1 MPNHHR
7 KHRAPT
13 EDALHGFDLAA
24 QESINLLLRELR
36 FAFADNQNPF
46 PIAFALAEDIDL
58 ILVALVVLN
67 KVTGQRRQHPN
78 AVVPLQKRGQRFVGV
93 VLEEIAKIHRHSPQ
107 LTRDVVCTPCEP
119 LFRLHQIFYNPFQPF
134 DCPRIFSDLLAVL
147 FHNRPQLSDCPRVFS
162 DLLAVL
168 FHDCPQL
175 SDCPRVFGDLL
186 AVAFGGGA
194 QFGNRAGILGDL
206 LAVAFGGGAQRGNLR
221 AVLLGHLHQPR
232 NLLAV
237 LLGHLHQPRQPLV
250 NAVVVCAEFPNQCLQ
265 LSGDLCLHHL
275 SKQGRHFSS
284 HPLRLLLG
292 QDSTKQV
299 QQTGPRFHKPIIPTQ
314 VSYLRMS
321 EVLLTVQIVNWNA
334 REPLRAAL
342 RSILAHPP
350 RFPYEI
356 VVLDNASSDGSVQM
370 LEKEFPEVRLLV
382 SEQNLGFSR
391 GHNLAARAAQGK
403 YLFILNP
410 DTETLPPA
418 LELLV
423 NYAEQH
429 PEVAIIGPKILNP
442 DGSLQY
448 SCRRFPNPTAALFRN
463 TPLGKLFPNNPYTR
477 EYLMTDW
484 DHNSVR
490 EVDWVSGAALLIRRA
505 VYEQLGGF
513 DERFFMYCEDTDL
526 CYRAWQAGYTVVYY
540 PEPKIVHAI
549 GRSTDLVANKM
560 IITFH
565 RSMYLF
571 YKKHYARKTFLLLRP
586 LVPVA
591 LALRASLFLLKN
603 YSDALRRRV
612 GRR

>member
-1 MPNHHR
+1 
-7 KHRAPT
+7 
-13 EDALHGFDLAA
+13 
-24 QESINLLLRELR
+24 
-36 FAFADNQNPF
+36 
-46 PIAFALAEDIDL
+46 
-58 ILVALVVLN
+58 
-67 KVTGQRRQHPN
+67 
-78 AVVPLQKRGQRFVGV
+78 
-93 VLEEIAKIHRHSPQ
+93 
-107 LTRDVVCTPCEP
+107 
-119 LFRLHQIFYNPFQPF
+119 
-134 DCPRIFSDLLAVL
+134 
-147 FHNRPQLSDCPRVFS
+147 
-162 DLLAVL
+162 
-168 FHDCPQL
+168 
-175 SDCPRVFGDLL
+175 
-186 AVAFGGGA
+186 
-194 QFGNRAGILGDL
+194 
-206 LAVAFGGGAQRGNLR
+206 
-221 AVLLGHLHQPR
+221 VLLGHLHQPR

-250 NAVVVCAEFPNQCLQ
+250 DAVVVCAEFPNQCLQ

-275 SKQGRHFSS
+275 SKQGRHFRS

-299 QQTGPRFHKPIIPTQ
+299 QQTGLRFHKPIIPTQ
-314 VSYLRMS
+314 VSYLRMA

-342 RSILAHPP
+342 RSILSHPP

-391 GHNLAARAAQGK
+391 GHNLAARAARGK

-410 DTETLPPA
+410 DTEVIPPA

-423 NYAEQH
+423 DYAEQH

-477 EYLMTDW
+477 DYLMTDW
-484 DHNSVR
+484 DHNSIR
-490 EVDWVSGAALLIRRA
+490 EVDWVSGAALFIRRV

-526 CYRAWQAGYTVVYY
+526 CYRAWQAGYRVIYY

-565 RSMYLF
+565 KSMYLF

-586 LVPVA
+586 LVPVG

-603 YSDALRRRV
+603 YWDALRRWV
-612 GRR
+612 GRW

>member
-13 EDALHGFDLAA
+13 EDALHGFDFAA

-93 VLEEIAKIHRHSPQ
+93 VLEEIANIHRHSPQ

-147 FHNRPQLSDCPRVFS
+147 FH
-162 DLLAVL
+162 
-168 FHDCPQL
+168 DCPQL

-194 QFGNRAGILGDL
+194 QFGNLH
-206 LAVAFGGGAQRGNLR
+206 
-221 AVLLGHLHQPR
+221 AVLLGHLHQTR

-237 LLGHLHQPRQPLV
+237 LLGHLHQTRQSLV
-250 NAVVVCAEFPNQCLQ
+250 DATVVRAEFPNQCLQ

-299 QQTGPRFHKPIIPTQ
+299 QQTGLRFHKPIIPTQ
-314 VSYLRMS
+314 VSYLRMA

-410 DTETLPPA
+410 DTEVIPPA

-423 NYAEQH
+423 DYAEQH
-429 PEVAIIGPKILNP
+429 PEVAILGPKILNP

-477 EYLMTDW
+477 DYLMTDW
-484 DHNSVR
+484 DHNSIR
-490 EVDWVSGAALLIRRA
+490 EVDWVSGAALFIRRA

-565 RSMYLF
+565 KSMYLF

-603 YSDALRRRV
+603 YWDALRRRV

>member
-1 MPNHHR
+1 M
-7 KHRAPT
+7 A
-13 EDALHGFDLAA
+13 
-24 QESINLLLRELR
+24 
-36 FAFADNQNPF
+36 
-46 PIAFALAEDIDL
+46 
-58 ILVALVVLN
+58 
-67 KVTGQRRQHPN
+67 
-78 AVVPLQKRGQRFVGV
+78 
-93 VLEEIAKIHRHSPQ
+93 
-107 LTRDVVCTPCEP
+107 
-119 LFRLHQIFYNPFQPF
+119 
-134 DCPRIFSDLLAVL
+134 
-147 FHNRPQLSDCPRVFS
+147 
-162 DLLAVL
+162 
-168 FHDCPQL
+168 
-175 SDCPRVFGDLL
+175 
-186 AVAFGGGA
+186 
-194 QFGNRAGILGDL
+194 
-206 LAVAFGGGAQRGNLR
+206 
-221 AVLLGHLHQPR
+221 
-232 NLLAV
+232 
-237 LLGHLHQPRQPLV
+237 
-250 NAVVVCAEFPNQCLQ
+250 
-265 LSGDLCLHHL
+265 
-275 SKQGRHFSS
+275 
-284 HPLRLLLG
+284 
-292 QDSTKQV
+292 
-299 QQTGPRFHKPIIPTQ
+299 
-314 VSYLRMS
+314 

-342 RSILAHPP
+342 RSILSHPP

-410 DTETLPPA
+410 DTEVIPPA

-423 NYAEQH
+423 DYAEQH

-484 DHNSVR
+484 DHNSIR
-490 EVDWVSGAALLIRRA
+490 EVDWVSGAALFIRRA
-505 VYEQLGGF
+505 VYEQLSGF

-526 CYRAWQAGYTVVYY
+526 CYRAWQAGYMVVYY

-565 RSMYLF
+565 KSMYLF
-571 YKKHYARKTFLLLRP
+571 YKKHYARRTFLLLRP
-586 LVPVA
+586 LVPVG

-603 YSDALRRRV
+603 YWDALRRWL
-612 GRR
+612 GRG